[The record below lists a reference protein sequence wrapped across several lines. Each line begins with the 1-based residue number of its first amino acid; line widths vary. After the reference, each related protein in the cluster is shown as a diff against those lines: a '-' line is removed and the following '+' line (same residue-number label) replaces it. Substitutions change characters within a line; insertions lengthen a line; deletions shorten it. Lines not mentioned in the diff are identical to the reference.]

1 MPQEKLDDV
10 IESLEEELL
19 ESLKRSKELK
29 ASIRKNKIIKI
40 TNRLLNPYR
49 QFKIKVS
56 IAKYDIMM
64 EKIEKKRQKEIKRS
78 EELEQKMRE
87 EARLQRIKDFNTA
100 IRDKR
105 KENITNFI
113 DDKKDKIGN
122 VVESLKNIK
131 SSIVTSKSSFVVNI
145 KNEVLDKVRENTTV
159 DLKIQNAIENLK
171 LKRVYREYDKAY
183 EKNKQENEQYLI
195 DKAVPLAGIS
205 SVVSTAKKEKCY
217 LGRASK
223 RAVLYVK
230 NKVNNKA
237 LDIGIK
243 ADLYAFVIS
252 SKISKN
258 KSKIMTVF
266 NNQLDKLNNS
276 ANEFVDR
283 KLDTVKKDDV
293 ITPLERK
300 ERINTLRTDKENEL
314 AVKRAQLESMREA
327 MESINQSG
335 DIFAT
340 ATPLIATSKVK

>member
-19 ESLKRSKELK
+19 DSLKRSKELK

-64 EKIEKKRQKEIKRS
+64 EKLEKKRQKDIKKA
-78 EELEQKMRE
+78 EELEQKIRE
-87 EARLQRIKDFNTA
+87 EVRLQRIKDFNTA

-113 DDKKDKIGN
+113 DDKKDKISN
-122 VVESLKNIK
+122 VVDTLKNIK
-131 SSIVTSKSSFVVNI
+131 SGVVTSKSSFVVNV
-145 KNEVLDKVRENTTV
+145 KNEVIDKVRENTTL

-171 LKRVYREYDKAY
+171 LKRAYREYDKAY

-195 DKAVPLAGIS
+195 DKAVPFANINNL
-205 SVVSTAKKEKCY
+205 VSTARKEKCY

-230 NKVNNKA
+230 NKVNNKS

-243 ADLYAFVIS
+243 ADLYAFAIS
-252 SKISKN
+252 SKISKS
-258 KSKIMTVF
+258 KSKLQTVF
-266 NNQLDKLNNS
+266 NNQLDKLNNR
-276 ANEFVDR
+276 ANDFVDR
-283 KLDTVKKDDV
+283 RLDAIKKDDG
-293 ITPLERK
+293 ITSLERK
-300 ERINTLRTDKENEL
+300 DIINTLRTDKEKDL
-314 AVKRAQLESMREA
+314 AIKRAQLESMREA

-335 DIFAT
+335 DIFAN

>member
-19 ESLKRSKELK
+19 DSLKRSKELK

-314 AVKRAQLESMREA
+314 AVKRAQLESVREA

-335 DIFAT
+335 DIFAN

>member
-19 ESLKRSKELK
+19 DSLKRSKELK

-314 AVKRAQLESMREA
+314 AVKRAQL
-327 MESINQSG
+327 
-335 DIFAT
+335 
-340 ATPLIATSKVK
+340 